1 MYHRLTDFFAYRWR
15 YLLGYGAAIIVIGV
29 MLTIAALYVPHEL
42 RQGEIDSAITSG
54 TLGTSSMA
62 PDAIIN
68 FPYHILQKLSFTAF
82 GLSTLSIKLPSIIL
96 GVLTVIGIFLLLKT
110 WSHAKV
116 AILGTVLSVVTTQ
129 FLFLTQ
135 DGTPLIMF
143 PFVSIWL
150 LFVATFVTRRKHFGV
165 LWKVLTCLA
174 MAMSLYTPLGI
185 YLVLVMLVVSVF
197 HPHIRFLVRR
207 LNPLKLAIAI
217 ILALAA
223 LVPLIYA
230 IVLDHTILRVLIG
243 IPQSFDGIW
252 NNFILVVKETVGVT
266 SLSSTYII
274 QPLYP
279 LGVVM
284 LMLIGLYS
292 VMTKKYT
299 ARSAITLLWGVV
311 LAVFVILNP
320 DYVTFLFPVA
330 MILTAYGITYMF
342 RSWYRLFPYN
352 PYARTVG
359 IVPLVVLIVA
369 IVASGVTRF
378 INTYHYNGDVLA
390 NYSSDLK
397 LLDQELA
404 NRHVKDKGATVVVD
418 SGQLVFYRLI
428 ERYDHRVV
436 VTTDTKATGPLVIAA
451 RTMKRSSTESLVS
464 IVTSTRQN
472 DADRFYIY
480 TK

>member
-1 MYHRLTDFFAYRWR
+1 
-15 YLLGYGAAIIVIGV
+15 
-29 MLTIAALYVPHEL
+29 
-42 RQGEIDSAITSG
+42 
-54 TLGTSSMA
+54 
-62 PDAIIN
+62 
-68 FPYHILQKLSFTAF
+68 
-82 GLSTLSIKLPSIIL
+82 
-96 GVLTVIGIFLLLKT
+96 
-110 WSHAKV
+110 
-116 AILGTVLSVVTTQ
+116 
-129 FLFLTQ
+129 
-135 DGTPLIMF
+135 
-143 PFVSIWL
+143 
-150 LFVATFVTRRKHFGV
+150 
-165 LWKVLTCLA
+165 
-174 MAMSLYTPLGI
+174 
-185 YLVLVMLVVSVF
+185 
-197 HPHIRFLVRR
+197 
-207 LNPLKLAIAI
+207 
-217 ILALAA
+217 
-223 LVPLIYA
+223 
-230 IVLDHTILRVLIG
+230 
-243 IPQSFDGIW
+243 
-252 NNFILVVKETVGVT
+252 
-266 SLSSTYII
+266 
-274 QPLYP
+274 
-279 LGVVM
+279 
-284 LMLIGLYS
+284 
-292 VMTKKYT
+292 
-299 ARSAITLLWGVV
+299 
-311 LAVFVILNP
+311 
-320 DYVTFLFPVA
+320 
-330 MILTAYGITYMF
+330 MF